1 MPHPPSSI
9 TILHEH
15 LMSSAAVC
23 CGAQQGCAC
32 SAAAEDTASRA
43 ERAPTGPVFAWSWC
57 CCKDGLMAEV
67 QEVFWG
73 KDGAALRQAGRH
85 GQRKA

>member
-9 TILHEH
+9 TILHGH
-15 LMSSAAVC
+15 LMASAAVC

-32 SAAAEDTASRA
+32 SAAAGDAASQA
-43 ERAPTGPVFAWSWC
+43 ERTPTGPVFAWSWR
-57 CCKDGLMAEV
+57 CCKDGLMAEG

-73 KDGAALRQAGRH
+73 KDGAALGQAGRH